1 MRIFAAIAIVALLS
15 VATGCGPS
23 DPRTKLLKER
33 LDWTVEPQ
41 TWAADESGI
50 TLSVQVQGPVHGTLE
65 HLSFRVDMMDS
76 SGAVVDSAWWTQGL
90 ADMQR
95 GTPTDFLIKLPPRD
109 LGDEEIDQI
118 SVDLVADPTPEEEKN
133 IRELQGL

>member
-1 MRIFAAIAIVALLS
+1 MKIFAAFATVALLW
-15 VATGCGPS
+15 VASGCGPG

-50 TLSVQVQGPVHGTLE
+50 TLSVKVQGPVHGTLE
-65 HLSFRVDMMDS
+65 HLSFRVDMMDA

-109 LGDEEIDQI
+109 LGDVEIEQI
-118 SVDLVADPTPEEEKN
+118 SVDLVADPSPEEEKN